1 MKKYSLIA
9 LMVLFSVSFWN
20 CEKDD
25 LCAETTPTTPSVVI
39 DFYDALNPDVLKN
52 VTNLQFYEV
61 DDVGNGIGDTLSK
74 NAVSEINIPL
84 KSFQNSTT
92 VRFKL
97 ILNGSD
103 EVTTNDITD
112 FIRFNY
118 TKEEIY
124 VSRACGYK
132 ATFELNATDGFE
144 RTTNWIQVGGI
155 VNYSI
160 TNEDEAHVK
169 IYF

>member
-1 MKKYSLIA
+1 MKKYIIIVLMLLIT
-9 LMVLFSVSFWN
+9 VSFWN

-25 LCAETTPTTPSVVI
+25 LCAESTPTTPQVVI
-39 DFYDALNPDVLKN
+39 KCYDALNPDVLKN
-52 VTNLQFYEV
+52 VTNLQYYEV
-61 DDVGNGIGDTLSK
+61 DDAGNGIGDTLEIIS
-74 NAVSEINIPL
+74 ASEIKVPL
-84 KSFQNSTT
+84 KTFQNSNT

-103 EVTTNDITD
+103 TEPTNDITD

-124 VSRACGYK
+124 ISRACGYK
-132 ATFELNATDGFE
+132 TNFELDPINGFE
-144 RTTNWIQVGGI
+144 KTTNWILVGGI

-160 TNEDEAHVK
+160 TDENEAHVK

>member
-1 MKKYSLIA
+1 MIL
-9 LMVLFSVSFWN
+9 LSVSFWN

-25 LCAETTPTTPSVVI
+25 LCAETTPTTPQVVI
-39 DFYDALNPDVLKN
+39 KFYDALNPDVLKSI
-52 VTNLQFYEV
+52 TNLQFYEV
-61 DDVGNGIGDTLSK
+61 DDLDNAIGDTLSE
-74 NAVSEINIPL
+74 NAVSEIKIPL
-84 KSFQNSTT
+84 KTMQNSTT

-103 EVTTNDITD
+103 TDTANDITD

-118 TKEEIY
+118 TKEDIY

-132 ATFELNATDGFE
+132 TTFELNATNGFE
-144 RTTNWIQVGGI
+144 KTTNWIQVGGI

-160 TNEDEAHVK
+160 TDENEAHVK